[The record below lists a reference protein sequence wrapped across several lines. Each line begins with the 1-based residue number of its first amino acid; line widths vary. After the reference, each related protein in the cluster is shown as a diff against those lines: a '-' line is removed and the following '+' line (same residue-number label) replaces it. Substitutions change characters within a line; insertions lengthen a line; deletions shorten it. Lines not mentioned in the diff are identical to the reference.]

1 MHPTPP
7 PVLSQRNTNHQHPNR
22 YFYNNNTNSNNSTE
36 NDAISLN
43 GNSNSPLQT
52 YPPQQSHNMPLFQ
65 NHHRRKGRAGR
76 SMFHETDHTRD
87 HNTAATSLVQNAMKL
102 ILLSPVLVLVIWSVT
117 AITWTNHQMKMQ
129 QHQQLNTG
137 STSYTRSSTR
147 RQQQQ
152 QRNTNQSWSL
162 LPFRNRRTVTASQQP
177 PPPLQQ
183 QQYILPSPQ
192 QQGTLI
198 VQPPFLIPPSPELLT
213 QLEPPK
219 PGSSEDYY
227 QDPIPIGMRLEQQE
241 QPVVVM
247 NPEMASAGNK
257 NYYYSFPDQQQQ
269 QQQSVKSLSIAAA
282 ATNSIA
288 VYDPITGKTQYY
300 YSFPEQ
306 QQSATLTDTSE
317 HPEHLPIVM
326 DTAPEIVPA
335 LEEPLVVPLSQ
346 QQQQQPMSSLSLHG
360 TQGSAKDNHHHF
372 LRHDTNN
379 NKNNH
384 HASSNQNNIKYYFYD
399 PRDIKNDQHHNNGNV
414 HLPQYVYDSLG
425 RLIPFKSLA
434 ASTFKKSPSV
444 TMIHPNSTVLNATVY
459 NYTHTHPPVVD
470 TRQKRKMSFPSNPKQ
485 YLTNWTTSAMHHYNQ
500 EHGSSSSS
508 QQPPMADSSIIIC
521 TVGVMALFVG
531 ALSARR
537 MRSHQQRSILSMCIE
552 NEQLDHDAA
561 YDTIYTTT
569 TNPNNTIFGSNH
581 YNTFAQGWKGDL
593 EKFDV

>member
-1 MHPTPP
+1 
-7 PVLSQRNTNHQHPNR
+7 
-22 YFYNNNTNSNNSTE
+22 
-36 NDAISLN
+36 
-43 GNSNSPLQT
+43 
-52 YPPQQSHNMPLFQ
+52 
-65 NHHRRKGRAGR
+65 
-76 SMFHETDHTRD
+76 
-87 HNTAATSLVQNAMKL
+87 MKL

-152 QRNTNQSWSL
+152 QRKTNQSWSF

-257 NYYYSFPDQQQQ
+257 NYYYSFPEQQQQ

>member
-22 YFYNNNTNSNNSTE
+22 YFYNNNSSNNITE

-152 QRNTNQSWSL
+152 QRKTNQSWSL

-257 NYYYSFPDQQQQ
+257 NYYYSFPEQQQQ

-500 EHGSSSSS
+500 EHGSSSS